1 MSAKI
6 ESAGT
11 EVPGGTPLAKR
22 NAIAL
27 SVRAARKSLKSAGLE
42 PSKLGVLINSSV
54 YKDENIGE
62 PAVAAFIQRDL
73 GANPMPMGGATTF
86 SFDIIDGGCGL
97 ITGMEIID
105 GLISCGEIEHGIVIT
120 SDVNPSS
127 RYTVGFKF
135 RNSAAAVVLG
145 RSDDGSGFVR
155 FRQYEYLE
163 HHQEFSS
170 NVTFRK
176 DPRKNF
182 VGVRRMR
189 NILTI
194 EESKEFRSLAMDRSM
209 DSISLFLEEVGMDAG
224 DIDLVIPSQ
233 YPVGLPQEIEKR
245 TRIGT
250 GKVVVVPKNYG
261 VLYSSGPGFGLH
273 RAIKDGIWGRSRN
286 ILFLGVSPG
295 LKVSLGLYLNL
306 IKE

>member
-6 ESAGT
+6 ESVGT
-11 EVPGGTPLAKR
+11 ELPGGAPLAKR
-22 NAIAL
+22 SAIAL
-27 SVRAARKSLKSAGLE
+27 SVRAARKSLKQARLE
-42 PSKLGVLINSSV
+42 PSSLGVLINSSV

-73 GANPMPMGGATTF
+73 GANPIPKGDAATTF

-105 GLISCGEIEHGIVIT
+105 GLISCGEIEHGIVVT

-145 RSDDGSGFVR
+145 RSDVGSGFTK

-163 HHQEFSS
+163 HHQDLRS

-182 VGVRRMR
+182 MGVRRMR

-194 EESKEFRSLAMDRSM
+194 EESKEFRPSAIDRTIE
-209 DSISLFLEEVGMDAG
+209 SIDLFLEEAG
-224 DIDLVIPSQ
+224 IGISDIDLVIPSQ
-233 YPVGLPQEIEKR
+233 YPVGLPQEVEKR
-245 TRIGT
+245 TGIGH
-250 GKVVVVPKNYG
+250 GKVVALPADNG
-261 VLYSSGPGFGLH
+261 ILYSSGPGFALRRAMKEGLW
-273 RAIKDGIWGRSRN
+273 ARSEN
-286 ILFLGVSPG
+286 VLFLGVSPG
-295 LKVSLGLYLNL
+295 LKVSIGLYRNTP
-306 IKE
+306 